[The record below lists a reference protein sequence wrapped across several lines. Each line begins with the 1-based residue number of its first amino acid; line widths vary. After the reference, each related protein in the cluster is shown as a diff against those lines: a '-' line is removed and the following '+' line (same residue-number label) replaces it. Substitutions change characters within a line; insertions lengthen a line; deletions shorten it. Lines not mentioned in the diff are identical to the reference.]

1 MNLFDTMA
9 MKPVAGSKILSA
21 PQKCVSYVSL
31 SLFLSFSALNTSHSP
46 RERDIICES
55 FFLSVIFNFTGTSDG
70 EEDF

>member
-21 PQKCVSYVSL
+21 PQKCVSL